1 MKRLKKIC
9 TIIIVLLLVVYLG
22 LVVVTFLP
30 QETIPVSTLAGPQD
44 KFVTVN
50 GQTIHYLQQG
60 SGKPLILVHGFAG
73 STYTWRKLIPLLA
86 DRYTVY
92 ALDLLGFGFSDKPVD
107 GNYDLDSQGKLV
119 IGFMDALHIPHATLA
134 GHSMGG
140 VVVCYAALGAPSKV
154 DALVLVSPGFY
165 GKGAPGFV
173 RYLFFPLDRVMAR
186 QFYKKAVRAASIDRS
201 FYNKA
206 LITDELIDGYLLPT
220 KTPNAADALARMM
233 SSVTTRTYEGL
244 AEKISAPAL
253 LVWGDHDINNLPQDG
268 ERLNRELKRSR
279 LVNIAECGHYVQEE
293 KPEELARAIKDFPG

>member
-9 TIIIVLLLVVYLG
+9 TVIIVLLLVLYLG
-22 LVVVTFLP
+22 LVIVAFLP

-60 SGKPLILVHGFAG
+60 SGKPLVLVHGFAG

-86 DRYTVY
+86 DHYTVY
-92 ALDLLGFGFSDKPVD
+92 ALDLLGFGLSDKPVD

-140 VVVCYAALGAPSKV
+140 VVVGYAALDAPSKV

-165 GKGAPGFV
+165 GKGMPGFL
-173 RYLFFPLDRVMAR
+173 RYLFFPLDRIMAR
-186 QFYKKAVRAASIDRS
+186 QFYKKSVRAASLKPS

-206 LITDELIDGYLLPT
+206 LVTDELIDAYLLPA
-220 KTPNAADALARMM
+220 KTPHAADALARMM
-233 SSVTTRTYEGL
+233 TSAGAGPYEGL
-244 AEKISAPAL
+244 AEKIAAPCL
-253 LVWGDHDINNLPQDG
+253 LVWGDHDVNNLPRDG